1 MFFLETNLRIGQTG
15 LGLDGYYEQSKDF
28 NTGYVFIV
36 SPPASWHPIIVDNEY
51 SIVGAYCTATIVY
64 VDSSTEFVELLNN
77 VV

>member
-64 VDSSTEFVELLNN
+64 ADSSTEFVELLNN